1 MVVDC
6 VFESRDT
13 LGEVPLWCPKDELL
27 YWIDV
32 RRPALQAYRPKD
44 RSVRIWPLPEVVGS
58 YCLRR
63 SGGMVLAMKSGLYS
77 YDLDTRRLER
87 VVDPE
92 PTLPN
97 NRLND
102 GRCDRQGR
110 FWVGSMND
118 GDRLP
123 TGTLYSVDA
132 DWQCR
137 PTLRGLTI
145 PNSLAWS
152 PDGRTMYF
160 SDTPTLRIMAYDY
173 DPDSGTATRERLF
186 ADLSTHPGRPDGSTV
201 DADGCLWNAEVRGSR
216 VVRYTPAGRVDRQL
230 LLPVSGVTACAFGG
244 TDLRTL
250 YITTARQ
257 RLSETELAA
266 EPLAGALFAVD
277 VGVSGIPET
286 PFRG

>member
-6 VFESRDT
+6 VVESRDT

-32 RRPALQAYRPKD
+32 RRPSLQAYRPKD
-44 RSVRIWPLPEVVGS
+44 GSVRTWPLPEVVGS
-58 YCLRR
+58 FCLRG
-63 SGGMVLAMKSGLYS
+63 SGGVVLAMKSGLYS
-77 YDLDTRRLER
+77 YDLDVRRLER

-102 GRCDRQGR
+102 GKCDRQGR

-118 GDRLP
+118 GDRIP
-123 TGTLYSVDA
+123 TGTLYAVDA
-132 DWQCR
+132 GWQCR

-186 ADLSTHPGRPDGSTV
+186 ADLSKHPGRPDGSTV

-216 VVRYTPAGRVDRQL
+216 VVRYTPAGRVDRVVP
-230 LLPVSGVTACAFGG
+230 LPVSGVTSCAFGG

-257 RLSETELAA
+257 RLSKAELAA

-277 VGVSGIPET
+277 VGVPGIPET